1 MWLSFMYLAKVFA
14 KGGLM
19 TKLSFLSATLIL
31 LLSCPALA
39 SATPLF
45 IKNTT
50 VQNTP
55 SDISSRENKEEKT
68 SPQLSGTPSAVAS
81 ADMSSGPAPKAD
93 KDEKISTPT
102 PISPSQQRLAN
113 IVSQKFH
120 YAGRDAEMIVKVAH
134 EEAKKHG
141 VDPVLVLSIIAAES
155 SFNRKAHSSAGA
167 MGLMQAI
174 PRWHGDKMRR
184 LGVKHH
190 QMYNV
195 RENITL
201 GTSIFREYLRLSNG
215 QTSAALQRYNG
226 SMRDKNQRYSRKVMS
241 FYQVFSGN

>member
-55 SDISSRENKEEKT
+55 SDMSSRENKEEKT
-68 SPQLSGTPSAVAS
+68 SPQLSGIPSAVAS

-93 KDEKISTPT
+93 
-102 PISPSQQRLAN
+102 
-113 IVSQKFH
+113 
-120 YAGRDAEMIVKVAH
+120 
-134 EEAKKHG
+134 
-141 VDPVLVLSIIAAES
+141 
-155 SFNRKAHSSAGA
+155 
-167 MGLMQAI
+167 
-174 PRWHGDKMRR
+174 
-184 LGVKHH
+184 
-190 QMYNV
+190 
-195 RENITL
+195 
-201 GTSIFREYLRLSNG
+201 
-215 QTSAALQRYNG
+215 
-226 SMRDKNQRYSRKVMS
+226 
-241 FYQVFSGN
+241 